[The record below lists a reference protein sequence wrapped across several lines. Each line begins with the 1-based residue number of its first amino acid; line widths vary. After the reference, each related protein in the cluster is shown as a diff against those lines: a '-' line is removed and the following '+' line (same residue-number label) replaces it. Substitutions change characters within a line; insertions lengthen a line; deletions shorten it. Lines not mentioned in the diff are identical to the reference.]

1 MPRLAIR
8 LATPDDAAAV
18 TRVFHT
24 AIHGKAACSYDAEQ
38 LAAWCAGRDETQ
50 FRRELER
57 GVNPFLVAVLPPG
70 TTQTPPIPSANV
82 DAAPVPPPSPCV
94 VGFGALRGDEV
105 AYLYA
110 APQAP
115 PGTGGALLR
124 ELERR
129 AVEQGWPELRLTASL
144 NALDFYKEH
153 GYRELRRDI
162 RTMSVDGGFVR
173 LVALEM
179 RKQLVEKDMR
189 KQLVGADMRKQF
201 VGEDMHEPPMTGVPR
216 RNTVTPDEDR
226 QPPVKRRARAGEETD
241 AVPAE

>member
-1 MPRLAIR
+1 MSRLALR

-18 TRVFHT
+18 TCVFHA
-24 AIHGKAACSYDAEQ
+24 AIHGKAARSYDAEQ
-38 LAAWCAGRDETQ
+38 LAAWCAGRDEAQ
-50 FRRELER
+50 FRRDLER
-57 GVNPFLVAVLPPG
+57 GMHPFLVAE
-70 TTQTPPIPSANV
+70 
-82 DAAPVPPPSPCV
+82 AATGGGPAAHPARV

-129 AVEQGWPELRLTASL
+129 AVVQGWPELRLTASL

-173 LVALEM
+173 LVAVEM
-179 RKQLVEKDMR
+179 RKRLENNDMPVR
-189 KQLVGADMRKQF
+189 RAVKGAQ
-201 VGEDMHEPPMTGVPR
+201 EPPAADAAPQPSPTQPTAR
-216 RNTVTPDEDR
+216 PDL
-226 QPPVKRRARAGEETD
+226 ETD